1 MYNIH
6 LYNKYIFL
14 DKYTS
19 DLNYIFSGL
28 KKTNIIYYPQSNIL
42 TDELNKINLF
52 CKKRKIKLFV
62 INNFKLAVKI
72 KADGL
77 YLTSNNKTPVNLKFF
92 KNSFEL
98 IGSSHNQREY
108 FFKFKQN
115 CLKIFLSPIF
125 YNNKYSRNKI
135 LNICKFNLISIN
147 WCGIIIPLGGINEK
161 NFGKLKMLKFKE
173 FGFFS
178 YLGTL
183 KNPQS

>member
-1 MYNIH
+1 MYNIR

-28 KKTNIIYYPQSNIL
+28 KKANIIYYSQSDIL
-42 TDELNKINLF
+42 TDELKKINFF

-62 INNFKLAVKI
+62 INNFRLAVKI

-92 KNSFEL
+92 KNSFKL
-98 IGSSHNQREY
+98 IGSSHNQKEY
-108 FFKFKQN
+108 FFKLKQN

-147 WCGIIIPLGGINEK
+147 WHGIIIPLGGINEK

-173 FGFFS
+173 LGFHS
-178 YLGTL
+178 YLKTL